1 MPALTLA
8 RSLRPAWLARY
19 SRADF
24 GGDVSAALVVAVM
37 LIPQGM
43 AYALLAGLP
52 PQAGLYGALLPV
64 LVYAVFGTSPALAVG
79 PVAVVA
85 LMTAAAA
92 GQVAARGEPGFH
104 LAALWIA
111 LLSGG
116 MLLAVGLLRLGFLAN
131 FLSHP
136 VMSGFITAAGVLIG
150 LSQVQHLLGIR
161 TSGKTLP
168 EVLPSIWAGLGQ
180 IRPVTAAVSVV
191 VLAFLIW
198 ARKGLAPVLRRA
210 GVPPALAQGL
220 GRGAMFLAV
229 AGTTLASWALGL
241 EAQGVAV
248 IGTIPAGL
256 PGFALPAFD
265 PGLIAA
271 LLVPAA
277 LIALVGTAE
286 SLSVAQTLAARRRQS
301 INPDRELVALGL
313 ANLGAGVTQAMPVT
327 GGLSRSIVNF
337 EAGARTPAA
346 GAMTAVLIGLALV
359 GLTPLLYHLPT
370 ATLAATIVVAVAA
383 LIDLRALPRT
393 WRLNRTDGAAMAAT
407 ILATLML
414 GVEQGLAAGVGLSLA
429 LHLYRSA
436 RPHVAEVGQVPGTTH
451 FRNIARYEVVTAPD
465 VLTLRVDESLYF
477 PNARWLETLVQTRVA
492 ERPGLKHL
500 VLMFSAV
507 NDIDASAIESLEM
520 IAEKLRSAGVSLHL
534 SEVKGPV
541 MDKLERSDLLT
552 HVAGVHLTQFDAML
566 ALAPDLTRATLD
578 QPRLERRRNPQA

>member
-161 TSGKTLP
+161 TSAKTLP